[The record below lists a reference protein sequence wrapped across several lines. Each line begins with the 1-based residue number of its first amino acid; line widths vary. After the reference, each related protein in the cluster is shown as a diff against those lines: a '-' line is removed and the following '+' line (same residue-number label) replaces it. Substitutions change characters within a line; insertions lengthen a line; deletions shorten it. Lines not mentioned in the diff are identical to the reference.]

1 MSTRKQHKVAVL
13 CLALSLAGTVR
24 AQDPLKPVYIESFRK
39 GSSRV
44 TETAYDVTLNAT
56 NPRSKTRVLDAN
68 GRERYVL
75 TFEPQFGGPNDPR
88 FVSWHAALA
97 DVRHQMYKNVLMPS
111 LDPLEDKLQVWY
123 LNPSPYALAGFRAI
137 RVIKVENF
145 YCSLQVTNHSFVG
158 TGDPRLSSITVS
170 VRFLNSNP
178 LNEGEKQ

>member
-1 MSTRKQHKVAVL
+1 VSTRKHHKIAVL
-13 CLALSLAGTVR
+13 CLVLSLAGAVG

-39 GSSRV
+39 GTLRV
-44 TETAYDVTLNAT
+44 RETAYDVTLNAT

-68 GRERYVL
+68 GRERYLL

-88 FVSWHAALA
+88 FVSWHAALS
-97 DVRHQMYKNVLMPS
+97 DVRHQMYKNVLMPTP
-111 LDPLEDKLQVWY
+111 DPLEDKLQVWY
-123 LNPSPYALAGFRAI
+123 LNPSPYALAGFWAI

-158 TGDPRLSSITVS
+158 TGDPRLASITVS

>member
-39 GSSRV
+39 GSSRI

-111 LDPLEDKLQVWY
+111 LDPL
-123 LNPSPYALAGFRAI
+123 GG
-137 RVIKVENF
+137 
-145 YCSLQVTNHSFVG
+145 QVTGLVFESQPICARG
-158 TGDPRLSSITVS
+158 LSGYS
-170 VRFLNSNP
+170 R
-178 LNEGEKQ
+178 GQD